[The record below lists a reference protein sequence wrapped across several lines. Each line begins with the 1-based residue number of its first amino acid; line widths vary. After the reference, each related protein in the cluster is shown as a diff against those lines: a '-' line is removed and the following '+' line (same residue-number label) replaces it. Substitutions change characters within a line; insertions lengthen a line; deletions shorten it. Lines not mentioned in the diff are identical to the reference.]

1 MEYRDSE
8 LKPDDDEEIPILD
21 ASMLHSSV
29 DFEKGMSWWPRVTLT
44 LIVACL
50 VFFCFQAATNGLTDL
65 NRMTDMGALS
75 KPHVEQGEFWRLL
88 SGPFLHATHDHLI
101 GNLLMLFVLGMACEH
116 AFGSSQFVFLYV
128 VAALGGSCASLI
140 HNSVSVGAS
149 GAIFGLAGALVG
161 LFRRHQSSLH
171 LRDRRIGFVIGFWV
185 IYQIACGLLSPQID
199 NLAHVG
205 GFCTGLLLG
214 FVTPPAL
221 LNDRREFSRRPAVR
235 LMLVMACAI
244 LVIASVSFFPRLIPT

>member
-1 MEYRDSE
+1 MDSTNSDLSADRD
-8 LKPDDDEEIPILD
+8 DEIPILD
-21 ASMLHSSV
+21 ASMLHSGV
-29 DFEKGMSWWPRVTLT
+29 DFEKGMSWWPPVTLL
-44 LIVACL
+44 LIAACV
-50 VFFCFQAATNGLTDL
+50 VFFCFQAATGGLTDL

-75 KPHVEQGEFWRLL
+75 KPHVEQGELWRLR
-88 SGPFLHATHDHLI
+88 SGPFLHASHDHLI

-140 HNSVSVGAS
+140 HNTVSVGAS

-161 LFRRHQSSLH
+161 LFRRHQTLLH

-185 IYQIACGLLSPQID
+185 VYQILCGMFSPQID

-205 GFCTGLLLG
+205 GFCTGLLFGIL
-214 FVTPPAL
+214 TPPAL
-221 LNDRREFSRRPAVR
+221 LNNRKEFGRRPSVR
-235 LMLVMACAI
+235 LMLVTACTI
-244 LVIASVSFFPRLIPT
+244 FVIVSVSFFPRLIK

>member
-1 MEYRDSE
+1 MDSWNS
-8 LKPDDDEEIPILD
+8 DQNDENDEDIPTLD

-29 DFEKGMSWWPRVTLT
+29 DFEKGMSWWPPVTLL
-44 LIVACL
+44 LIVACV
-50 VFFCFQAATNGLTDL
+50 VFFCFQAATGGLTDL

-75 KPHVEQGEFWRLL
+75 KPHVAQGEFWRLL
-88 SGPFLHATHDHLI
+88 SGPFLHASHDHLI

-128 VAALGGSCASLI
+128 VAAVGGSCASLI
-140 HNSVSVGAS
+140 HDSVSVGAS

-161 LFRRHQSSLH
+161 LFRRNQSLLH

-185 IYQIACGLLSPQID
+185 VYQIVCGLLSPQID
-199 NLAHVG
+199 NLAHAG

-214 FVTPPAL
+214 IVTPPAL
-221 LNDRREFSRRPAVR
+221 LNDRDEFGRRPAVR
-235 LMLVMACAI
+235 LMLVAASTV
-244 LVIASVSFFPRLIPT
+244 LVMASVSFIPRLIPS